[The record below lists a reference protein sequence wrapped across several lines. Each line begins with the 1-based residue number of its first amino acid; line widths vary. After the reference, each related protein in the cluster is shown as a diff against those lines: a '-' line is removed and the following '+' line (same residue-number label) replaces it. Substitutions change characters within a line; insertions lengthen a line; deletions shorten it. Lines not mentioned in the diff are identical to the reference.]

1 MTRPIRADEV
11 ELPIS
16 GQELSLVGI
25 AKYSGYGFLRL
36 YFWVPSKRTRVRANI
51 CSASTARSLSCS
63 MASVGGMTRSQVLIR
78 SICALS
84 ARLSNKQS
92 RRVEATCTGSPLTA
106 TR

>member
-16 GQELSLVGI
+16 GQEVSLVGI
-25 AKYSGYGFLRL
+25 AEYSGGFLRL

-63 MASVGGMTRSQVLIR
+63 MASVGGMTRSKVLIR
-78 SICALS
+78 SIFALS